1 MANCPISHWSNIEK
15 MLKKTNVQN
24 NSIYDL
30 QIGFQQNFST
40 PHALILD
47 RLLMKGAL
55 DVEYL

>member
-1 MANCPISHWSNIEK
+1 MYKRVYQLLTE
-15 MLKKTNVQN
+15 N

-30 QIGFQQNFST
+30 QIGFWQNFST

-47 RLLMKGAL
+47 RLLMKGTL